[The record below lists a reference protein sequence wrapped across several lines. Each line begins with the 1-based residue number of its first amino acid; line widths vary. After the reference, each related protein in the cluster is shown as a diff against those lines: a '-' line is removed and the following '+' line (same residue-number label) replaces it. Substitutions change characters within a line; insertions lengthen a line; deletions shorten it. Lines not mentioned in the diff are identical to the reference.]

1 MKTGKRSVTVNDQH
15 SPEVLLM
22 PKPRSVHPATE
33 EQPDVEIRI
42 HATIRM
48 RLPARQ
54 RKEARDILASMI
66 ERINL
71 EEGCISCRLYQDIL
85 EVGALMLEE
94 IWAGETNLHMHLR
107 SADFRNVLLVVEMAC
122 EPPEIRFDRIS
133 SSTGISTIIEVRGEP
148 DGFCSDSEPSPL

>member
-1 MKTGKRSVTVNDQH
+1 
-15 SPEVLLM
+15 M

-48 RLPARQ
+48 ILPARR

-85 EVGALMLEE
+85 DERALMLEE
-94 IWAGETNLHMHLR
+94 VWAGETSLHKHLR
-107 SADFRNVLLVVEMAC
+107 SADFRNVLLVVEMAS

-148 DGFCSDSEPSPL
+148 DGFRSVSGPPPL